1 MPAQPDRTFA
11 GLLASN
17 VLGGVGLAAGI
28 AVGGLLVQ
36 QLASTSVAGF
46 GSALGV
52 LGAAV
57 AAVPLAQL
65 AARRGR
71 RISIATGYAI
81 AVVGALITILGATT
95 ANMWIAFVGLF
106 LVGSTQATTLQT
118 RYAAADLA
126 DGQVRARMMSY
137 VIWAITIGSVL
148 GPNLLGPGA
157 RLGRALGLPEL
168 AGPYVISITAMLAA
182 IAVVLWLV
190 NPPGATFDRHD
201 ENAARTEG
209 TTPAGGGGT
218 PSAGRGPQ
226 PHRTISAVG
235 ALRWAYS
242 HPVARFAVVAI
253 AVAHAVMV
261 GLMSMTSVHLRD
273 EGQDLALIG
282 LVVSLHILGMWGFSP
297 VFGWACDRFGAIRVA
312 FGGLAILLGSVVLAI
327 FGGFATTVWVIT
339 LALFLLGLGWS
350 AVLVS
355 SSSLLAAVDS
365 GEVRLP
371 LQGATDALMHYAGAG
386 AALIGGPVLT
396 WFGYSGLAGL
406 AGMFLLPAGVVGAL
420 AWGGRTESFGAGLP
434 VEDRKDP
441 R

>member
-190 NPPGATFDRHD
+190 NPPGATFDR
-201 ENAARTEG
+201 
-209 TTPAGGGGT
+209 
-218 PSAGRGPQ
+218 
-226 PHRTISAVG
+226 
-235 ALRWAYS
+235 
-242 HPVARFAVVAI
+242 
-253 AVAHAVMV
+253 
-261 GLMSMTSVHLRD
+261 
-273 EGQDLALIG
+273 
-282 LVVSLHILGMWGFSP
+282 
-297 VFGWACDRFGAIRVA
+297 
-312 FGGLAILLGSVVLAI
+312 
-327 FGGFATTVWVIT
+327 
-339 LALFLLGLGWS
+339 
-350 AVLVS
+350 
-355 SSSLLAAVDS
+355 
-365 GEVRLP
+365 
-371 LQGATDALMHYAGAG
+371 
-386 AALIGGPVLT
+386 
-396 WFGYSGLAGL
+396 
-406 AGMFLLPAGVVGAL
+406 
-420 AWGGRTESFGAGLP
+420 
-434 VEDRKDP
+434 
-441 R
+441 